1 MSEIFKEAAE
11 STISTWDQWI
21 GKSMT
26 YGSAGAMTFFGAL
39 SSDLV
44 FGALGVGV
52 ALAGYLLN
60 RFYKR
65 KEDARA
71 SVRARRDQIS
81 WEMSMI
87 DRYGEETM
95 VIRYGSNWRKLGNM
109 IRTGTTDFGALAD
122 E

>member
-11 STISTWDQWI
+11 STISTWGQWI

-71 SVRARRDQIS
+71 SVRARRELFRRS
-81 WEMSMI
+81 LP
-87 DRYGEETM
+87 Y
-95 VIRYGSNWRKLGNM
+95 SNQTPRIHQWLVHQTPQDSSRLH
-109 IRTGTTDFGALAD
+109 
-122 E
+122 

>member
-11 STISTWDQWI
+11 STISTWGQWI

-71 SVRARRDQIS
+71 SVRDQ
-81 WEMSMI
+81 
-87 DRYGEETM
+87 
-95 VIRYGSNWRKLGNM
+95 LGNVHD
-109 IRTGTTDFGALAD
+109 RPLRRGDHGHPLRLQLAQAGQHD
-122 E
+122 PDGHHRLWSAGR

>member
-1 MSEIFKEAAE
+1 MSELFKEAAE
-11 STISTWDQWI
+11 STISTWGQWI

-26 YGSAGAMTFFGAL
+26 YGSAGAMTFFGAI
-39 SSDLV
+39 SSDLI

-60 RFYKR
+60 RHYKR
-65 KEDARA
+65 KDDARA
-71 SVRARRDQIS
+71 GIRARRDQIS
-81 WEMSMI
+81 WEMAMI
-87 DRYGEETM
+87 DRYGEENM
-95 VIRYGSNWRKLGNM
+95 VTRYGATWRKLGEK

>member
-1 MSEIFKEAAE
+1 
-11 STISTWDQWI
+11 
-21 GKSMT
+21 
-26 YGSAGAMTFFGAL
+26 MTFFGAL

-60 RFYKR
+60 RHYKR

-71 SVRARRDQIS
+71 AVRARRDQIS
-81 WEMSMI
+81 WEMAMVE
-87 DRYGEETM
+87 RYGEDNM
-95 VIRYGSNWRKLGNM
+95 VTRYGSSWRKLGEM
-109 IRTGTTDFGALAD
+109 IRTGATDFGALSN